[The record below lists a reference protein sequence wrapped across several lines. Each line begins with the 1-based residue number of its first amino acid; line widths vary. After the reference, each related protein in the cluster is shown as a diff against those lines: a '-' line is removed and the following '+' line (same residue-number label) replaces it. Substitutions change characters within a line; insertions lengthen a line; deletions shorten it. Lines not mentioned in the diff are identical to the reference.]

1 VVGLMIRRQLM
12 PRWVRPNRG
21 ITLIRAVLGLIETVQ
36 YFDGRHPN
44 AVIIAEI
51 AVRLVLAA
59 VLGLAVPPC
68 NSSRPAQRPPSRL
81 T

>member
-1 VVGLMIRRQLM
+1 MGGLKF
-12 PRWVRPNRG
+12 VN
-21 ITLIRAVLGLIETVQ
+21 AVDR
-36 YFDGRHPN
+36 FDGRHPN